1 MIDGGAGNDDMG
13 SGDFSGVLATNDV
26 FVFLPGYERDLI
38 RGFTGNDKVLLQGF
52 GITSFAQLQ
61 QYMTVSVNVTAGI
74 HIFTATIM
82 LNGSD
87 VLTITGRGD
96 GPSAAHFIFDVPPA
110 PVTADNTIQR
120 LTGGEDTIQISS
132 NQNTIYGAEG
142 NDTFTGTTNRS
153 TLEGGA
159 GGDSFNLDLSSNN
172 ALLGGD
178 DGSGDSLFV
187 TGGMGNYLM
196 GAGGNDWLGVGQSG
210 ATAST
215 NNTLG
220 GGDGDDLLNAT
231 GTGNTLIGGAGQDQF
246 AAVGNQNRLFGEDGN
261 DSLQANGDSN
271 SLDGGDGNDLLF
283 LSGGQHNTLIGGA
296 GNDWL
301 GTNGGTHTLYGGAG
315 DDWMGATGT
324 NCGLFGESGNDT
336 VFGVGLARRLR
347 GGDGNDWVGVSGN
360 SNNLNGEAGD
370 DFVAATGNS
379 NIFNGGSGNDQMVAA
394 AGHSGNTY
402 IFQPGSGQDSITGFE
417 GEGINPGGDFI
428 DLRGFGIANFA
439 ALDPFMSSGR
449 RRHSHCTQRRRH
461 PDAQEHQRGHAG
473 GQRFLARLSES
484 PAISWPRAGVLK
496 HGRRIASIC
505 SLCRMPAGVVAS
517 RRHC

>member
-1 MIDGGAGNDDMG
+1 MCKPLTQPVADGDLVRIAVGSRQRLPGRSDTATTFSRKLTLFGGNGNDALSSLVRDSVIDGGAGNDDMG

-220 GGDGDDLLNAT
+220 GGDGDDSLNAT

-261 DSLQANGDSN
+261 DSAA
-271 SLDGGDGNDLLF
+271 
-283 LSGGQHNTLIGGA
+283 GQRR
-296 GNDWL
+296 
-301 GTNGGTHTLYGGAG
+301 
-315 DDWMGATGT
+315 
-324 NCGLFGESGNDT
+324 FQ
-336 VFGVGLARRLR
+336 LARRR
-347 GGDGNDWVGVSGN
+347 
-360 SNNLNGEAGD
+360 
-370 DFVAATGNS
+370 
-379 NIFNGGSGNDQMVAA
+379 
-394 AGHSGNTY
+394 
-402 IFQPGSGQDSITGFE
+402 
-417 GEGINPGGDFI
+417 
-428 DLRGFGIANFA
+428 
-439 ALDPFMSSGR
+439 
-449 RRHSHCTQRRRH
+449 
-461 PDAQEHQRGHAG
+461 
-473 GQRFLARLSES
+473 
-484 PAISWPRAGVLK
+484 
-496 HGRRIASIC
+496 
-505 SLCRMPAGVVAS
+505 
-517 RRHC
+517 